1 MVYQLNEHDKLKFIK
16 EKNKMKNSGNCP
28 KCKSNNISEIK
39 SDSLGARIS
48 TGALS
53 IASVSYYVCC
63 QCGYV
68 EEWITEKKDLEKI
81 SDKCNR

>member
-1 MVYQLNEHDKLKFIK
+1 
-16 EKNKMKNSGNCP
+16 MKNSGICS
-28 KCKSNNISEIK
+28 KCKSNDISETK
-39 SDSLGARIS
+39 SDSLGVRIS

-68 EEWITEKKDLEKI
+68 EEWITDKKDLEKI
-81 SDKCNR
+81 SDKRNQ

>member
-1 MVYQLNEHDKLKFIK
+1 
-16 EKNKMKNSGNCP
+16 MKNSEICP

-53 IASVSYYVCC
+53 IANVSYYICC

-68 EEWITEKKDLEKI
+68 EEWITDKKDLEKI
-81 SDKCNR
+81 SDKRNR